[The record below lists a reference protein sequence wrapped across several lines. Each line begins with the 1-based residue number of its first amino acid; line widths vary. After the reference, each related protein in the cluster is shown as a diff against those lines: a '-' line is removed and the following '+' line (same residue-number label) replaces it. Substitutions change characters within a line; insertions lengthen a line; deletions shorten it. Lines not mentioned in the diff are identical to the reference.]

1 MTGLNIGN
9 MGRVNKVLGMLLL
22 IAISPYARTQW
33 NPDALKLAQVMDKV
47 SRFYVDSINDDEIV
61 ESTIEHMLH
70 ELDPHSSYLSKEE
83 LEELSEQ
90 LEGEFEGIGVSFNIL
105 NDTIFIIRAI
115 AGGPS
120 ERVGIQAGD
129 RIVQIEGET
138 VAGTGITTRGVQ
150 ERLKGPKGTR
160 VSMTVYRR
168 GAGELLDFQITRD
181 KIPVYSVDAS
191 YMVNEKIG
199 YVRLSRFSHTSIE
212 EFESAVK
219 MLKQEGMEDLILD
232 LSNNGG
238 GWLPVAVE
246 LADHFLSGN
255 KEIVRTEG
263 DKVEEKI
270 YRARKPGLFEE
281 GNLVIM
287 IDGSSAS
294 ASEIVSGAIQDW
306 DRGIIVGRRSFGKGL
321 VQQPFYLNDGSMI
334 RLTVARYYTPTGRLI
349 QKPYENGYEEYSHD
363 LINRY
368 NRGELSS
375 ADSIEFPESQQY
387 RTLTLN
393 RTVYGGGGIMPDYF
407 VPLDTTAYSDFY
419 NDLFRSGTLGQFAHR
434 YLDDH
439 RSEFVTKYPDIQS
452 YNANYHPG
460 RDVLDQLVEAASSD
474 NHTEYDRDELEASMD
489 RVALLLKGY
498 MAQDLFGT
506 SSFFE
511 VMNPENDV
519 FNKAV
524 EILSNPVMQQQ
535 KLAKVEN

>member
-1 MTGLNIGN
+1 MKRIVGVTMT
-9 MGRVNKVLGMLLL
+9 LL
-22 IAISPYARTQW
+22 IAPLLVAQW

-47 SRFYVDSINDDEIV
+47 SRFYVDSINDDEVV

-115 AGGPS
+115 SGGPS
-120 ERVGIQAGD
+120 ERVGILAGD
-129 RIVQIEGET
+129 RIIKIEDET
-138 VAGTGITTRGVQ
+138 VAGIGITNRGVQ

-160 VSMTVYRR
+160 VSITVYRK
-168 GAGELLDFQITRD
+168 GAETLLDFDITRD

-191 YMVNEKIG
+191 YMVNPHIG

-212 EFESAVK
+212 EFENAIKS
-219 MLKQEGMEDLILD
+219 LKQLGMEDLILD

-263 DKVEEKI
+263 DKVEERV

-306 DRGIIVGRRSFGKGL
+306 DRGVIVGRRSFGKGL

-349 QKPYENGYEEYSHD
+349 QKPYEDGYEAYSYD

-368 NRGELSS
+368 NRGELNS
-375 ADSIEFPESQQY
+375 ADSIQFPEAQRY
-387 RTLTLN
+387 RTLVMN

-407 VPLDTTAYSDFY
+407 VPLDTTRFTDFY
-419 NDLFRSGTLGQFAHR
+419 NDLRWSGVLARFAHQ
-434 YLDDH
+434 YLDDN
-439 RSEFVTKYPDIQS
+439 RQVFNDKYPDIRS
-452 YNANYHPG
+452 YKEYYHPG
-460 RDVLDQLVEAASSD
+460 PEVLDQLVASADEA
-474 NHTEYDRDELEASMD
+474 NLEYKQEELDDSRDA
-489 RVALLLKGY
+489 VGLLLKGY

-511 VMNPENDV
+511 VMNPQNDV

-524 EILSNPVMQQQ
+524 EILINPSLHHQ

>member
-1 MTGLNIGN
+1 
-9 MGRVNKVLGMLLL
+9 MGSVKKLFGVFMIFL
-22 IAISPYARTQW
+22 IAPAAAAQW

-47 SRFYVDSINDDEIV
+47 SRFYVDSINDDKVV

-115 AGGPS
+115 SGGPS
-120 ERVGIQAGD
+120 ESVGILSGD
-129 RIVQIEGET
+129 RIVRIEDET
-138 VAGTGITTRGVQ
+138 VAGTGITNRGVQ

-160 VSMTVYRR
+160 VNITVYRR
-168 GAGELLDFQITRD
+168 GSGELLEFNITRD

-191 YMVNEKIG
+191 YMVDPQIG

-212 EFESAVK
+212 EFEKAVK
-219 MLKQEGMEDLILD
+219 SLKQQGMEDLILD

-263 DKVEEKI
+263 DKVEERI

-294 ASEIVSGAIQDW
+294 ASEIVSGAVQDW
-306 DRGIIVGRRSFGKGL
+306 DRGVIVGRRSFGKGL

-349 QKPYENGYEEYSHD
+349 QKPYEDGYEAYSQD
-363 LINRY
+363 LITRY
-368 NRGELSS
+368 NRGELNS
-375 ADSIEFPESQQY
+375 ADSIQFPEAQRY
-387 RTLTLN
+387 NTLLMN

-407 VPLDTTAYSDFY
+407 VPLDTTRFTSFY
-419 NDLFRSGTLGQFAHR
+419 NDLRWSGVLARFAHQ
-434 YLDDH
+434 YLDDN
-439 RSEFVTKYPDIQS
+439 RQEFENQYPDLQS
-452 YNANYHPG
+452 YKNNFHPG
-460 RDVLDQLVEAASSD
+460 PEVLDQLVASADEAD
-474 NHTEYDRDELEASMD
+474 LDYEQDELADSMESVG
-489 RVALLLKGY
+489 RLLKGY

-506 SSFFE
+506 GSFFE
-511 VMNPENDV
+511 VMNPQNDV

-524 EILSNPVMQQQ
+524 EILKNPSLHHE